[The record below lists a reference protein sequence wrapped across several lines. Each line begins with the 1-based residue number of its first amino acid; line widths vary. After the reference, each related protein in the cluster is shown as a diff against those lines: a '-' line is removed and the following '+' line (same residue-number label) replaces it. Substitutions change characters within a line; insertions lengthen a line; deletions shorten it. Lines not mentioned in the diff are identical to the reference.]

1 MHHLRRRHLHTFCQG
16 DYSSTEGPGY
26 YVVYLTIL
34 YLTILYLT
42 ILYLT
47 ILGYPHTILQKQHHL
62 RYLSDLTNVPIIMAA
77 VRFSQEFYW
86 CTVPASDSVNQGVAF
101 PCDASTSS

>member
-1 MHHLRRRHLHTFCQG
+1 MHHLRRRNLHTFCQG

-26 YVVYLTIL
+26 YVV
-34 YLTILYLT
+34 
-42 ILYLT
+42 YLT